1 MTALRLL
8 PLAFRTR
15 STARYNGPGMLT
27 ATLVASLPISSPPD
41 GWYAESITRV
51 IPTGKAHTGADEPS
65 GQHGARGEEISHRR
79 EPPARCGAVPEGPGE
94 GADPLRRH
102 PSARRRPGRG
112 PPADRS
118 PPALGEGRQDG
129 PGLQGPADAAR
140 RPRPARP

>member
-15 STARYNGPGMLT
+15 STARYKGPGMLT

-51 IPTGKAHTGADEPS
+51 IPTGKAHTGVDEPS
-65 GQHGARGEEISHRR
+65 GQH
-79 EPPARCGAVPEGPGE
+79 
-94 GADPLRRH
+94 
-102 PSARRRPGRG
+102 G

-129 PGLQGPADAAR
+129 RGLQGPADAGR
-140 RPRPARP
+140 RPRAPPPDALARLPAAS